1 MVVSSRH
8 VVAAAAV
15 VCGVWCSIC
24 SAIGCLVLTAV
35 AVDLPWAS
43 ADGIGA
49 RAEDA
54 CWLWGVAVMIGL
66 LETLELLSIP
76 QARLWAD
83 SERGETGEGLQPMA
97 KKKTRNFMIGGKGE
111 KI

>member
-83 SERGETGEGLQPMA
+83 SEGLQPMA